1 MQTSEAREIVKTPEL
16 TENWKQL
23 TEAEADILMDHV
35 QSQQDRQECCFPYD
49 CMHHEAC
56 AEGYPCGSCKRGAER
71 WAVVNKVLEKFPL
84 GYQYAT
90 ALNSTIQTM
99 MDQSMKYALSN
110 ADAQTKIELQNIDAS
125 TRQALAATEAT
136 YKNQMQASASANEV
150 FQQVSKNI
158 ADIMANPDLSADAK
172 DAAGTPPVTPK
183 QAAVDMQKN
192 YLKNSLAILSATSGI
207 NGLKTLLDFT

>member
-71 WAVVNKVLEKFPL
+71 WAAVDKVLEKFPQ

-90 ALNSTIQTM
+90 ALNRIGEQELIAHKLQTIK
-99 MDQSMKYALSN
+99 DLEAVGDYA
-110 ADAQTKIELQNIDAS
+110 
-125 TRQALAATEAT
+125 AAERLF
-136 YKNQMQASASANEV
+136 NEG
-150 FQQVSKNI
+150 
-158 ADIMANPDLSADAK
+158 DDED
-172 DAAGTPPVTPK
+172 
-183 QAAVDMQKN
+183 
-192 YLKNSLAILSATSGI
+192 Y
-207 NGLKTLLDFT
+207 